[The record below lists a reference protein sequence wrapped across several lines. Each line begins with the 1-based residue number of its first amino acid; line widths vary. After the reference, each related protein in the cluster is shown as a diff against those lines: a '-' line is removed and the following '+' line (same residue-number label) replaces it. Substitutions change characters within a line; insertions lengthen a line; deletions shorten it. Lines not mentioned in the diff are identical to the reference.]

1 MAIKTPKVILYHIP
15 KCGGIWA
22 KEALRRSLPNPREDY
37 GRCKHT
43 AFANDFGL
51 YREHAIP
58 DGVVE
63 DDKRGR
69 LSICFVRNPLTWY
82 RSYWAFRIKTKSFDE
97 CFPIDLLMDD
107 DYEIFINNVLR
118 EFPKG
123 FVTQLYQYYTGEE
136 LQKINFIGKQERLAD
151 DLVEALTV
159 AGQEFDEGRLRRTK
173 FINVAGIDHKYD
185 ELTKLKQGT
194 IEKIKKAEE
203 WVFNTFYE
211 KYV

>member
-58 DGVVE
+58 EGIVE
-63 DDKRGR
+63 NDKHGR

-82 RSYWAFRIKTKSFDE
+82 RSYWAFRIKTESFDGD
-97 CFPIDLLMDD
+97 FPLDLLMDD
-107 DYEIFINNVLR
+107 KYENFINNVLR
-118 EFPKG
+118 QFPNG
-123 FVTQLYQYYTGEE
+123 FVTKLYQYYTGKD
-136 LQKINFIGKQERLAD
+136 LSKINFIGKQERLAD
-151 DLVEALTV
+151 DLVEALTIS
-159 AGQEFDEGRLRRTK
+159 GQEFDEGRLRRTK
-173 FINVAGIDHKYD
+173 MINVAGIGKRYD
-185 ELTKLKQGT
+185 ELTALKDAT
-194 IEKIKKAEE
+194 IDRIKHAEE
-203 WVFNTFYE
+203 WVFDTFYN
-211 KYV
+211 V